1 VSGILDD
8 LVPMLVSMVCG
19 TVLGWERQTD
29 RKPAGLRTH
38 TLVCLGATLFVLT
51 ARHAVGILGSH
62 SFDPSRIIHGVATG
76 IGFLGAGTILRHEGT
91 VVGITTAATI
101 WVVAAI
107 GVGVGLGA
115 YALAGIA
122 TVLALVVLR
131 LYVRLDRWLGR

>member
-1 VSGILDD
+1 MSGILDD

-38 TLVCLGATLFVLT
+38 TLVCLGSTLFVLT
-51 ARHAVGILGSH
+51 ARHAVGLLGSH
-62 SFDPSRIIHGVATG
+62 NFDPSRIIHGVVTG
-76 IGFLGAGTILRHEGT
+76 IGFLGAGTILRYEGQ

-107 GVGVGLGA
+107 GVAAGLEA
-115 YALAGIA
+115 YPLAAIGTI
-122 TVLALVVLR
+122 LALIVLR
-131 LYVRLDRWLGR
+131 LFVKLDRWLGR